1 MDKNPELPPL
11 SAIILAGGE
20 GRRMQ
25 GADKGLIDYQ
35 GAPLI
40 AHVSRRLPPQ
50 VAQRIIS
57 CNRNTH
63 LYSRFGDTIGDDPT
77 LGQFAGPLAGL
88 ATALSICRH
97 DWVLV
102 TPCDLPYYPTEFAQ
116 TAWAALQQHI
126 AQHPQ
131 AAPIAVAHD
140 GKQRQHLCLLLHR
153 QERHWVYQALSQHP
167 AVKHYLDSR
176 QALEISLSDCD
187 AFINFNDRDML

>member
-25 GADKGLIDYQ
+25 GADKGLIDYH
-35 GAPLI
+35 GMPLI
-40 AHVSRRLPPQ
+40 AHVSHRLPAQ
-50 VAQRIIS
+50 VDQRIIS
-57 CNRNTH
+57 CNRNTDR
-63 LYSRFGDTIGDDPT
+63 YSRFGDTIGDERT
-77 LGQFAGPLAGL
+77 LGNFAGPLAGL

-102 TPCDLPYYPTEFAQ
+102 TPCDLPHYPTEFAAK
-116 TAWAALQQHI
+116 AWQALQQHRQ
-126 AQHPQ
+126 QHPH

-153 QERHWVYQALSQHP
+153 QERPAILQALAQNP
-167 AVKHYLDSR
+167 AVKRYLDER
-176 QALEISLSDCD
+176 QALAILLDECD
-187 AFINFNDRDML
+187 AFININDRGML